1 MSVSTSDRLQLSP
14 HTKIS
19 ALEAANFTHL
29 YWDVAWF
36 GLAFGSTL
44 SFLSV
49 FATRLGATGWQIGL
63 LSAGPALVS
72 VLFTLPVGRWLRGRP
87 LDRTVTQVS
96 IWHRIG
102 YLLLTPLPFL
112 LPQTLQVW
120 AILTIVLLMAIPG
133 TALTVG
139 FNALLATTVA
149 PEFRARVVGRRNA
162 LLAGTIMIA
171 FVVSGWIL
179 DRLTFTWGYTT
190 VFTLG
195 AVGAWMS
202 TYHIHKIQAPEAPQ
216 FQMRPIKDYAQPGR
230 TLGFSGVMPHR
241 LNIGLRLWLNKQ
253 LNLADAFA
261 SVSGRYWRVM
271 AAYFAFHFA
280 QFLPIALF
288 PIFWVRELGL
298 DDGII
303 GWINA
308 SFYLAML
315 AFAPLLE
322 RLAHRLGNYR
332 LNVVGAILL
341 GLYPLL
347 TALSQGP
354 VLLFIAGIAGGATWA
369 ILSGALSNRLLEHI
383 PDNDRPAHL
392 ALYNLALN
400 IATLSGTMIGPLMA
414 NLVGLREALFIMFAL
429 RVASGLILA
438 RWG

>member
-1 MSVSTSDRLQLSP
+1 MSISTSNELQVP
-14 HTKIS
+14 PRAKIS
-19 ALEAANFTHL
+19 ALEAANFSHF

-49 FATRLGATGWQIGL
+49 FATRLGAAGWQIGL

-87 LDRTVTQVS
+87 LDRTVTHMS

-102 YLLLTPLPFL
+102 YVLLVPLPFL
-112 LPQTLQVW
+112 LPPALQVW
-120 AILTIVLLMAIPG
+120 TILIIVLLMAIPG
-133 TALTVG
+133 TALSVG
-139 FNALLATTVA
+139 FNALLATAVA
-149 PEFRARVVGRRNA
+149 PEFRGRVVGRRNA
-162 LLAGTIMIA
+162 LLAGTIMLA

-179 DRLTFTWGYTT
+179 DFLPFAWGYTT
-190 VFTLG
+190 VFAIG
-195 AVGAWMS
+195 AAGAWMS
-202 TYHIHKIQAPEAPQ
+202 TYHLYKIRAPQTPQ
-216 FQMRPIKDYAQPGR
+216 FQMRPVQDYAQPGR

-253 LNLADAFA
+253 LNLADSFA
-261 SVSGRYWRVM
+261 SISGRYWRVM
-271 AAYFAFHFA
+271 VAYFAFHFA

-288 PIFWVRELGL
+288 PIFWVRELKL

-315 AFAPLLE
+315 AFAALLE
-322 RLAHRLGNYR
+322 PLAQRLGNYR
-332 LNVVGAILL
+332 LNVVGAVLL
-341 GLYPLL
+341 ALYPLF
-347 TALSQGP
+347 TALSHGP
-354 VLLFIAGIAGGATWA
+354 ILLLIAGIIGGATWA

-400 IATLSGTMIGPLMA
+400 IATLSGTMMGPLMA
-414 NLVGLREALFIMFAL
+414 DLVGLREALFIMFVL
-429 RVASGLILA
+429 RVASGLVLA